1 MEIQSFSDRILFEDN
16 HLIAINKLCGEIVQA
31 DKTGDPSMLENI
43 RAFLKE
49 RDSKPGNVFLE
60 AIHRID
66 RPVSGLVL
74 FAKTSKGLSRMNKFF
89 HDGEVTKFYWAVV
102 ASTPPQNVDTL
113 KHYMVRNPQKNK
125 SYANTEA
132 KPNRKEARLTYK
144 LLGSTGR
151 YYLLEVELHTGRHHQ
166 IRAQLAKIGL
176 SIRGDLKYG
185 APRSNPDGGINLHA
199 YSMQFTHPV
208 TNELVKI
215 VAPPPNDTLWKACN
229 DIVK

>member
-1 MEIQSFSDRILFEDN
+1 MQTIEDRILFEDN
-16 HLIAINKLCGEIVQA
+16 HIIAINKLCGEIVQG
-31 DKTGDPSMLENI
+31 DKTGDPSMLDTI
-43 RAFLKE
+43 KDFIKK
-49 RDSKPGNVFLE
+49 RDKKPGNVFLE

-66 RPVSGLVL
+66 RPVSGIVL
-74 FAKTSKGLSRMNKFF
+74 FSKTSKSLSRMNKLF
-89 HDGEVTKFYWAVV
+89 HDGEIQKIYWAVI
-102 ASTPPQNVDTL
+102 ATPPLQTSETI
-113 KHYMVRNPQKNK
+113 KHYLVRYPEKNK
-125 SYANTEA
+125 SVAFTEF

-199 YSMQFTHPV
+199 YSLSFEHPV
-208 TNELVKI
+208 SNELVKVI
-215 VAPPPNDTLWKACN
+215 APPPNDSLWNACYE
-229 DIVK
+229 IGK